1 MGSKEILQVVEL
13 FSNEKGIPKSI
24 VFEAI
29 EQALATA
36 TRKRFEGEEADIR
49 VVIDRATGDY
59 ETFRHWVVVPDD
71 HLAILGCEL
80 TTEEAREVDPGLKVG
95 DEHTVEVE
103 SAEFGRIE
111 AQTAKQVIVQKV
123 REAEREKVVADYE
136 SRLLT
141 LINGSVKKVTRDA
154 VIVDLGGAAEA
165 LLPRE
170 NLIGREIFRVNDRV
184 RAILQ
189 EIRTEGRGPQLVLS
203 RKSPEFLVELFKIE
217 VPEIAEETI
226 EIRGASRDPG
236 MRAKIAV
243 KTNDGR
249 IDPVGACVGMRGA
262 RVQAVSNELNGE
274 RVDII
279 LWDDNPAQ
287 LVINAMAP
295 AEVSSIVMD
304 EDNRSMD
311 VAVDEDNLAQAIGRG
326 GQNVRLA
333 SDLTG
338 WKLNVMSEDQAVER
352 QEAESEKLVNMFM
365 VRLDADDELARILV
379 EEGFTSIDEVAY
391 VPVDE
396 MLAIEGFDEDLVE
409 TLRARARDVLLTAAL
424 AGDEAREP
432 ADDLL
437 GMEGMTPTLA
447 YQLADRG
454 VCTMDDLA
462 ELSVDELT
470 EIESVD
476 EESAAALIMKA
487 REPWFADD
495 AEDAEAGEE
504 AESEQE

>member
-13 FSNEKGIPKSI
+13 FSNEKGIPKGI

-36 TRKRFEGEEADIR
+36 TRKRYEDEEADIR
-49 VVIDRATGDY
+49 VAIDRATGEYD
-59 ETFRHWVVVPDD
+59 TFRRWVVVPDD
-71 HLAILGCEL
+71 HLAILGSEL
-80 TTEEAREVDPGLKVG
+80 TTEEAAEIDVGLQVG
-95 DEHTVEVE
+95 DEYEIEVE
-103 SAEFGRIE
+103 SADFGRIE

-136 SRLLT
+136 SRLMS
-141 LINGSVKKVTRDA
+141 LINGTVKKVTRDS
-154 VIVDLGGAAEA
+154 VIVDLGGVAEA

-189 EIRTEGRGPQLVLS
+189 EIRTEGRGPQLILS
-203 RKSPEFLVELFKIE
+203 RTSSEFLIELFKIE

-226 EIRGASRDPG
+226 EIRGAARDPG

-274 RVDII
+274 RVDIV

-311 VAVDEDNLAQAIGRG
+311 VAVTGDNLAQAIGRG

-333 SDLTG
+333 SELTG
-338 WKLNVMSEDQAVER
+338 WKLNVMSEEQAVER

-365 VRLDADDELARILV
+365 VRLDADAELARILV

-391 VPVDE
+391 GPVEE
-396 MLAIEGFDEDLVE
+396 MLSIDGFDEDLVE

-424 AGDEAREP
+424 AGDESREP
-432 ADDLL
+432 QDDLL
-437 GMEGMTPTLA
+437 TMEGMTPGLA

-454 VCTMDDLA
+454 VCTMEDLA

-470 EIESVD
+470 EIEGVD
-476 EESAAALIMKA
+476 EAAAAALIMKA

-495 AEDAEAGEE
+495 ADESAEES
-504 AESEQE
+504 SEQE

>member
-13 FSNEKGIPKSI
+13 FSNEKGIPKGI

-36 TRKRFEGEEADIR
+36 TRKRYEDEEADIR
-49 VVIDRATGDY
+49 VAIDRATGEYD
-59 ETFRHWVVVPDD
+59 TFRRWVVVPDD
-71 HLAILGCEL
+71 HLAILGSEL
-80 TTEEAREVDPGLKVG
+80 TTEEAAEIDAGLQVG
-95 DEHTVEVE
+95 DEYEIEVE

-136 SRLLT
+136 SRLMS
-141 LINGSVKKVTRDA
+141 LINGTVKKVTRDS
-154 VIVDLGGAAEA
+154 VIVDLGGVAEA

-189 EIRTEGRGPQLVLS
+189 EIRTEGRGPQLILS
-203 RKSPEFLVELFKIE
+203 RTSAEFLVELFKIE

-226 EIRGASRDPG
+226 EIRGAARDPG

-274 RVDII
+274 RVDIV

-311 VAVDEDNLAQAIGRG
+311 VAVTGDNLAQAIGRG

-333 SDLTG
+333 SELTG
-338 WKLNVMSEDQAVER
+338 WKLNVMSEEQAVER

-365 VRLDADDELARILV
+365 VRLDADAELARILV

-391 VPVDE
+391 VPVEE
-396 MLAIEGFDEDLVE
+396 MLSIDGFDEDLVE

-424 AGDEAREP
+424 VGDESREP
-432 ADDLL
+432 QDDLL
-437 GMEGMTPTLA
+437 TMEGMTPGLA

-454 VCTMDDLA
+454 VCTMEDLA

-470 EIESVD
+470 EIEGVD
-476 EESAAALIMKA
+476 EAAAAALIMKA

-495 AEDAEAGEE
+495 ADESAEES
-504 AESEQE
+504 SEQE

>member
-13 FSNEKGIPKSI
+13 FSNEKGIPKGI

-36 TRKRFEGEEADIR
+36 TRKRYEDEEADIR
-49 VVIDRATGDY
+49 VAIDRATGEYD
-59 ETFRHWVVVPDD
+59 TFRRWVVVPDD
-71 HLAILGCEL
+71 HLAILGSEL
-80 TTEEAREVDPGLKVG
+80 TTEEAAEIDADLQVG
-95 DEHTVEVE
+95 DEYEIEVE
-103 SAEFGRIE
+103 SADFGRIE

-136 SRLLT
+136 SRLLS
-141 LINGSVKKVTRDA
+141 LINGTVKKVTRDA

-189 EIRTEGRGPQLVLS
+189 EIRTEGRGPQLILS
-203 RKSPEFLVELFKIE
+203 RTSPEFLIELFKIE

-226 EIRGASRDPG
+226 EIRGAARDPG

-274 RVDII
+274 RVDIV

-311 VAVDEDNLAQAIGRG
+311 VAVTGDNLAQAIGRG

-333 SDLTG
+333 SELTA
-338 WKLNVMSEDQAVER
+338 WKLNVMSEEQAVER

-365 VRLDADDELARILV
+365 VRLDADTELARILV

-391 VPVDE
+391 VPVEE
-396 MLAIEGFDEDLVE
+396 MLSIDGFDEDLVE

-424 AGDEAREP
+424 AGDESREP
-432 ADDLL
+432 QDDLL
-437 GMEGMTPTLA
+437 TMEGMTPGLA

-454 VCTMDDLA
+454 VCTMEDLA

-470 EIESVD
+470 EIEGVD
-476 EESAAALIMKA
+476 ETAAAALIMKA

-495 AEDAEAGEE
+495 ADESAEES
-504 AESEQE
+504 SEQE

>member
-36 TRKRFEGEEADIR
+36 TRKRFEEEEADIR
-49 VVIDRATGDY
+49 VAIDRSTGEYD
-59 ETFRHWVVVPDD
+59 TFRRWVVVPDD
-71 HLAILGCEL
+71 HLAILGSEL
-80 TTEEAREVDPGLKVG
+80 TTEEAAEIDPSLNVG
-95 DEHTVEVE
+95 DEYEIEVE
-103 SAEFGRIE
+103 SSEFGRIE

-136 SRLLT
+136 SRLMS
-141 LINGSVKKVTRDA
+141 LINGSVKKVTRDS

-189 EIRTEGRGPQLVLS
+189 EIQTEGRGPQLILS
-203 RKSPEFLVELFKIE
+203 RNSPEFLIELFKIE

-226 EIRGASRDPG
+226 EIRGAARDPG

-274 RVDII
+274 RVDIV

-295 AEVSSIVMD
+295 ADVSSIVMD

-311 VAVDEDNLAQAIGRG
+311 VAVTGDNLAQAIGRG

-333 SDLTG
+333 SELTG
-338 WKLNVMSEDQAVER
+338 WKLNVMSEEQAAER

-365 VRLDADDELARILV
+365 VRLDADTELAQILV
-379 EEGFTSIDEVAY
+379 DEGFTSIDEVAY
-391 VPVDE
+391 VPVEE
-396 MLAIEGFDEDLVE
+396 MLSIAGFDEDLVE

-424 AGDEAREP
+424 TGDESREP
-432 ADDLL
+432 TDDLL
-437 GMEGMTPTLA
+437 TMEGMTPGLA

-470 EIESVD
+470 EIEGVD
-476 EESAAALIMKA
+476 EAAAAALIMKA

-495 AEDAEAGEE
+495 ADETAE
-504 AESEQE
+504 ESREQE

>member
-13 FSNEKGIPKSI
+13 FSNEKGIPKGI

-36 TRKRFEGEEADIR
+36 TRKRYEDEEADIR
-49 VVIDRATGDY
+49 VAIDRATGEYD
-59 ETFRHWVVVPDD
+59 TFRRWVVVPDD
-71 HLAILGCEL
+71 HLAILGSEL
-80 TTEEAREVDPGLKVG
+80 TTEEAAEIDAGLQVG
-95 DEHTVEVE
+95 DEYEIEVE

-136 SRLLT
+136 SRLMS
-141 LINGSVKKVTRDA
+141 LINGTVKKVTRDS
-154 VIVDLGGAAEA
+154 VIVDLGGVAEA

-189 EIRTEGRGPQLVLS
+189 EIRTEGRGPQLILS
-203 RKSPEFLVELFKIE
+203 RTSPEFLVELFKIE

-226 EIRGASRDPG
+226 EIRGAARDPG

-274 RVDII
+274 RVDIV

-287 LVINAMAP
+287 LVISAMAP

-311 VAVDEDNLAQAIGRG
+311 VAVTGDNLAQAIGRG

-333 SDLTG
+333 SELTG
-338 WKLNVMSEDQAVER
+338 WKLNVMSEEQAVER

-365 VRLDADDELARILV
+365 VRLDADAELARILV

-391 VPVDE
+391 VPVEE
-396 MLAIEGFDEDLVE
+396 MLSIDGFDEDLVE

-424 AGDEAREP
+424 AGDESREP
-432 ADDLL
+432 QDDLL
-437 GMEGMTPTLA
+437 TMEGMTPGLA

-454 VCTMDDLA
+454 VCTMEDLA

-470 EIESVD
+470 EIEGVD
-476 EESAAALIMKA
+476 EAAAAALIMKA

-495 AEDAEAGEE
+495 ADESAEES
-504 AESEQE
+504 SEQE

>member
-13 FSNEKGIPKSI
+13 FSNEKGIPKGI

-36 TRKRFEGEEADIR
+36 TRKRYEDEEADIR
-49 VVIDRATGDY
+49 VAIDRATGEYD
-59 ETFRHWVVVPDD
+59 TFRRWVVVPDD
-71 HLAILGCEL
+71 HLAILGSEL
-80 TTEEAREVDPGLKVG
+80 TTEEAAEIDAGLQVG
-95 DEHTVEVE
+95 DEYEIEVE
-103 SAEFGRIE
+103 SADFGRIE

-136 SRLLT
+136 SRLMS
-141 LINGSVKKVTRDA
+141 LINGTVKKVTRDS
-154 VIVDLGGAAEA
+154 VIVDLGGVAEA

-189 EIRTEGRGPQLVLS
+189 EIRTEGRGPQLILS
-203 RKSPEFLVELFKIE
+203 RTSSEFLIELFKIE

-226 EIRGASRDPG
+226 EIRGAARDPG

-274 RVDII
+274 RVDIV

-311 VAVDEDNLAQAIGRG
+311 VAVTGDNLAQAIGRG

-333 SDLTG
+333 SELTG
-338 WKLNVMSEDQAVER
+338 WKLNVMSEEQAVER

-365 VRLDADDELARILV
+365 VRLDADAELARILV

-391 VPVDE
+391 VPVEE
-396 MLAIEGFDEDLVE
+396 MLSIDGFDEDLVE

-424 AGDEAREP
+424 AGDESREP
-432 ADDLL
+432 QDDLL
-437 GMEGMTPTLA
+437 TMEGMTPGLA

-454 VCTMDDLA
+454 VCTMEDLA

-470 EIESVD
+470 EIEGVD
-476 EESAAALIMKA
+476 EAAAAALIMKA

-495 AEDAEAGEE
+495 ADESAEES
-504 AESEQE
+504 SEQE

>member
-24 VFEAI
+24 VFDAI

-36 TRKRFEGEEADIR
+36 TRKRFEEEEADIR
-49 VVIDRATGDY
+49 VAIDRSTGEYD
-59 ETFRHWVVVPDD
+59 TFRRWVVVPDD
-71 HLAILGCEL
+71 HLAILGSEL
-80 TTEEAREVDPGLKVG
+80 TTEEAAEIDASLNIG
-95 DEHTVEVE
+95 DEYEIEVE
-103 SAEFGRIE
+103 SSEFGRIE

-136 SRLLT
+136 SRLMS
-141 LINGSVKKVTRDA
+141 LINGSVKKVTRDS

-189 EIRTEGRGPQLVLS
+189 EIQTEGRGPQLILS
-203 RKSPEFLVELFKIE
+203 RNSPEFLIELFKIE

-226 EIRGASRDPG
+226 EIRGAARDPG

-274 RVDII
+274 RVDIV

-295 AEVSSIVMD
+295 ADVSSIVMD

-311 VAVDEDNLAQAIGRG
+311 VAVTGDNLAQAIGRG

-333 SDLTG
+333 SELTG
-338 WKLNVMSEDQAVER
+338 WKLNVMSEEQAVER

-365 VRLDADDELARILV
+365 VRLDADTELAQILV
-379 EEGFTSIDEVAY
+379 DEGFTSIDEVAY
-391 VPVDE
+391 VPVEE
-396 MLAIEGFDEDLVE
+396 MLSIDGFDEDLVE

-424 AGDEAREP
+424 TGDESREP
-432 ADDLL
+432 TDDLL
-437 GMEGMTPTLA
+437 TMEGMTPGLA
-447 YQLADRG
+447 YQFADRG

-470 EIESVD
+470 EIEGVD
-476 EESAAALIMKA
+476 EAAAAALIMKA

-495 AEDAEAGEE
+495 ADETAE
-504 AESEQE
+504 ESREQE

>member
-13 FSNEKGIPKSI
+13 FSNEKGIPKGI

-36 TRKRFEGEEADIR
+36 TRKRYEDEEADIR
-49 VVIDRATGDY
+49 VAIDRATGEYD
-59 ETFRHWVVVPDD
+59 TFRRWVVVPDD
-71 HLAILGCEL
+71 HLAILGSEL
-80 TTEEAREVDPGLKVG
+80 TTEEAAEIDAGLQVG
-95 DEHTVEVE
+95 DEYEIEVE
-103 SAEFGRIE
+103 SADFGRIE

-136 SRLLT
+136 SRLMS
-141 LINGSVKKVTRDA
+141 LINGTVKKVTRDS

-189 EIRTEGRGPQLVLS
+189 EIRTEGRGPQLILS
-203 RKSPEFLVELFKIE
+203 RNSPEFLIELFKIE

-226 EIRGASRDPG
+226 EIRGAARDPG

-274 RVDII
+274 RVDIV

-311 VAVDEDNLAQAIGRG
+311 VAVTGDNLAQAIGRG

-333 SDLTG
+333 SELTG
-338 WKLNVMSEDQAVER
+338 WKLNVMSEEQAVER

-365 VRLDADDELARILV
+365 VRLDADAELARILV

-391 VPVDE
+391 VPVEE
-396 MLAIEGFDEDLVE
+396 MLSIDGFDEDLVE

-424 AGDEAREP
+424 AGDESREP
-432 ADDLL
+432 QDDLL
-437 GMEGMTPTLA
+437 TMEGMTPGLA

-470 EIESVD
+470 EIEGVD
-476 EESAAALIMKA
+476 EAAAAALIMKA

-495 AEDAEAGEE
+495 ADESAEES
-504 AESEQE
+504 SEQE

>member
-36 TRKRFEGEEADIR
+36 TRKRFEEEEADIR
-49 VVIDRATGDY
+49 VAIDRSTGEYD
-59 ETFRHWVVVPDD
+59 TFRRWVVVPDD
-71 HLAILGCEL
+71 HLAILGSEL
-80 TTEEAREVDPGLKVG
+80 TTEEAAEIDASLNIG
-95 DEHTVEVE
+95 DEYEIEVE
-103 SAEFGRIE
+103 SSEFGRIE

-136 SRLLT
+136 SRLMS
-141 LINGSVKKVTRDA
+141 LINGSVKKVTRDS

-189 EIRTEGRGPQLVLS
+189 EIQTEGRGPQLILS
-203 RKSPEFLVELFKIE
+203 RNSPEFLIELFKIE

-226 EIRGASRDPG
+226 EIRGAARDPG

-274 RVDII
+274 RVDIV

-295 AEVSSIVMD
+295 ADVSSIVMD

-311 VAVDEDNLAQAIGRG
+311 VAVTGDNLAQAIGRG

-333 SDLTG
+333 SELTG
-338 WKLNVMSEDQAVER
+338 WKLNVMSEEQAVER

-365 VRLDADDELARILV
+365 VRLDAITELAQILV
-379 EEGFTSIDEVAY
+379 DEGFTSIDEVAY
-391 VPVDE
+391 VPVEE
-396 MLAIEGFDEDLVE
+396 MLSIDGFDEDLVE

-424 AGDEAREP
+424 TGDESREP
-432 ADDLL
+432 TDDLL
-437 GMEGMTPTLA
+437 TMEGMTPGLA

-470 EIESVD
+470 EIEGVD
-476 EESAAALIMKA
+476 EAAAAALIMKA

-495 AEDAEAGEE
+495 ADETAE
-504 AESEQE
+504 ESREQE

>member
-36 TRKRFEGEEADIR
+36 TRKRYEEEDADIR
-49 VVIDRATGDY
+49 VLINHETGEYD
-59 ETFRHWVVVPDD
+59 TFRHWIVVPDD
-71 HLAILGCEL
+71 HLAILGPEL
-80 TTEEAREVDPGLKVG
+80 TTEEAAEINPDLKIG
-95 DEHTVEVE
+95 DEYQIQIE
-103 SAEFGRIE
+103 SIEFGRIE

-123 REAEREKVVADYE
+123 REAEREKVVSDYHD
-136 SRLLT
+136 RLQSLVRGT
-141 LINGSVKKVTRDA
+141 VKKVTRDS
-154 VIVDLGGAAEA
+154 VIVDLGGVAEA

-189 EIRTEGRGPQLVLS
+189 EIQAEGRGPQLILS
-203 RKSPEFLVELFKIE
+203 RKSPEFLIELFKIE

-226 EIRGASRDPG
+226 EIRGAARDPG
-236 MRAKIAV
+236 LRAKIAV

-274 RVDII
+274 RVDIV

-287 LVINAMAP
+287 LVINAMSP

-304 EDNRSMD
+304 EDKRSMD
-311 VAVDEDNLAQAIGRG
+311 VAVTGDNLAQAIGRG

-333 SDLTG
+333 SELTG
-338 WKLNVMSEDQAVER
+338 WKLNVMSEEQAVEQ
-352 QEAESEKLVNMFM
+352 QEAESEKFVNMFM
-365 VRLDADDELARILV
+365 VRLDADMELARILV
-379 EEGFTSIDEVAY
+379 DEGFTSIDEVAY
-391 VPVDE
+391 VPVEE
-396 MLAIEGFDEDLVE
+396 MLSMDGFDEGLVE

-424 AGDEAREP
+424 TGDETREP
-432 ADDLL
+432 DDDLL
-437 GMEGMTPTLA
+437 KMEGMLPGLA
-447 YQLADRG
+447 YHLADRG
-454 VCTMDDLA
+454 VCSMDDLA
-462 ELSVDELT
+462 DLSVDELI
-470 EIESVD
+470 EIDDLD
-476 EESAAALIMKA
+476 EKTAAALIMKA

-495 AEDAEAGEE
+495 NEDTAKKN
-504 AESEQE
+504 SEQE

>member
-1 MGSKEILQVVEL
+1 
-13 FSNEKGIPKSI
+13 
-24 VFEAI
+24 
-29 EQALATA
+29 
-36 TRKRFEGEEADIR
+36 
-49 VVIDRATGDY
+49 
-59 ETFRHWVVVPDD
+59 
-71 HLAILGCEL
+71 
-80 TTEEAREVDPGLKVG
+80 
-95 DEHTVEVE
+95 
-103 SAEFGRIE
+103 
-111 AQTAKQVIVQKV
+111 
-123 REAEREKVVADYE
+123 
-136 SRLLT
+136 
-141 LINGSVKKVTRDA
+141 
-154 VIVDLGGAAEA
+154 VIVDLGGVAEA

-189 EIRTEGRGPQLVLS
+189 EIRTEGRGPQLILS
-203 RKSPEFLVELFKIE
+203 RTSSEFLIELFKIE

-226 EIRGASRDPG
+226 EIRGAARDPG

-274 RVDII
+274 RVDIV

-311 VAVDEDNLAQAIGRG
+311 VAVTGDNLAQAIGRG

-333 SDLTG
+333 SELTG
-338 WKLNVMSEDQAVER
+338 WKLNVMSEEQAVER

-365 VRLDADDELARILV
+365 VRLDADAELARILV

-391 VPVDE
+391 VPVEE
-396 MLAIEGFDEDLVE
+396 MLSIDGFDEDLVE

-424 AGDEAREP
+424 AGDESREP
-432 ADDLL
+432 QDDLL
-437 GMEGMTPTLA
+437 TMEGMTPGLA

-454 VCTMDDLA
+454 VCTMEDLA

-470 EIESVD
+470 EIEGVD
-476 EESAAALIMKA
+476 EAAAAALIMKA

-495 AEDAEAGEE
+495 ADESAEES
-504 AESEQE
+504 SEQE